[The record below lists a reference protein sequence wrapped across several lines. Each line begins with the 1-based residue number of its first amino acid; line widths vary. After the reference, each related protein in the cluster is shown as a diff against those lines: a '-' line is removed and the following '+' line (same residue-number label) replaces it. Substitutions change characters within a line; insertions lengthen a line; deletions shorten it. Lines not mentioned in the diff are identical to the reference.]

1 MSVFGVW
8 CGGEGGGGAGLAGDG
23 GEEEVEEEKE
33 VEEEESSLA
42 YRLKQLSPGLGGR
55 ESSHQGER
63 DQPSEPGLHRVLPAL
78 RLTADVSHA
87 VGRSP
92 LLPPPLLLI
101 PPLLVHLNPLLLL
114 GPRLNLPTTTIINRR
129 RTQILLGLNL
139 KQLKVVNYVKS

>member
-55 ESSHQGER
+55 ERVATRERETSRRNPGSTESSQLSVSL
-63 DQPSEPGLHRVLPAL
+63 QTSVMPS
-78 RLTADVSHA
+78 
-87 VGRSP
+87 VGRPYSHHPSSLSP
-92 LLPPPLLLI
+92 
-101 PPLLVHLNPLLLL
+101 H
-114 GPRLNLPTTTIINRR
+114 
-129 RTQILLGLNL
+129 
-139 KQLKVVNYVKS
+139 S